1 MKLKIAPK
9 VIGATGLAILC
20 VLAMSLSNVFAQQK
34 PQVHITYSENMY
46 ATIAVVAIEKGYLAA
61 QGLDVKHAS
70 EGTATQVLEAMV
82 GGSTDFGVASPSR
95 VETIAAKKL
104 PIKAIALNGYGF
116 TGSVVVPRKD
126 EKSKTMADLKGKA
139 VAVQLGTGTYAVWA
153 RYLKT
158 QGLSL
163 KDFDIKN
170 MDNPLIPAA
179 MESNSVQGAVTWE
192 PSPARIVAK
201 GIGRVILGPD
211 DLAKPI
217 NSLYPFFLIT
227 PTRMIEKSPEVVQK
241 VINAWGQSLK
251 YIRENPDDVARI
263 MAESMKKMRGITIP
277 AADAKREI
285 YLTKYDRLVI
295 GDADIKDTEDL
306 SQVSVDAGKI
316 KAVPDIRSAIDNRF
330 AEKAPIK

>member
-20 VLAMSLSNVFAQQK
+20 VLAMSLPNVFAQQK
-34 PQVHITYSENMY
+34 TPVHITYSENMY

>member
-1 MKLKIAPK
+1 MTLNAVRIQLCAFAAGLLIAIVNP
-9 VIGATGLAILC
+9 A
-20 VLAMSLSNVFAQQK
+20 VLLGQQK

-46 ATIAVVAIEKGYLAA
+46 AVIAVVAIEKGFLAS

-70 EGTATQVLEAMV
+70 EGTATEILQSMV

-95 VETIAAKKL
+95 IETIAAKKL

-116 TGSVVVPRKD
+116 TGSVVVPHKD
-126 EKSKTMADLKGKA
+126 EKIKTMADLKGKSIG
-139 VAVQLGTGTYAVWA
+139 VQVGTGTYAVWA

-158 QGLSL
+158 QQLSV
-163 KDFDIKN
+163 KDFTIRN

-179 MESNSVQGAVTWE
+179 MESNSVDGAVTWE
-192 PSPARIVAK
+192 PSPARMVAK

-227 PTRMIEKSPEVVQK
+227 PSRMIEKSPDVVQK
-241 VINAWGQSLK
+241 VVNAWNQSLK

-263 MAESMKKMRGITIP
+263 MTDSMKKMRGITLNP
-277 AADAKREI
+277 NDVKREI
-285 YLTKYDRLVI
+285 FLTKFDRLVI
-295 GDADIKDTEDL
+295 SEADIKDNEEL
-306 SQVSVDAGKI
+306 SRVSVEDGKI
-316 KAVPDIRSAIDNRF
+316 KALPEIRSVIDNRF
-330 AEKAPIK
+330 AEKAK